1 MSAIFPSLA
10 ISEVHNKRLGRLE
23 QNHDC
28 GSGGVRLVSLPYN
41 AVALGL
47 LLFIAGCGAAVQKSG
62 TEQLVL
68 SDSVDRAIDQ
78 LDLSPL
84 AGRTVF
90 LDTAYMQTFKG
101 PNVYVNSDYIVSA
114 LRQKLTT
121 TGCRL
126 ELNRTEADYILEA
139 RVGALGTDTM
149 EVTYGIPSSNGL
161 GVAATAISGVPAV
174 PAIPEISVGKRNNMM
189 GVSKVV
195 VFAYHRD
202 TGIPVWQS
210 GAAVSRS
217 DAKDSWF
224 MGVGPLTRGSVYN
237 GVTLAGNK
245 INGPFDKKKPRQVK
259 PLTIADRHS
268 YVHPAV
274 LEKQLADA
282 KANEAEKKTVQ
293 QASHEEGSATPADG
307 ATSLVPLPV
316 PPAEGSVIP
325 VPPTEGSGTAVVPT
339 AAVSPA
345 VPPAATEPIAGPVA
359 EADAAPPESLFVEPV
374 EGLPLPPIFTG
385 E

>member
-1 MSAIFPSLA
+1 
-10 ISEVHNKRLGRLE
+10 
-23 QNHDC
+23 
-28 GSGGVRLVSLPYN
+28 
-41 AVALGL
+41 
-47 LLFIAGCGAAVQKSG
+47 
-62 TEQLVL
+62 
-68 SDSVDRAIDQ
+68 
-78 LDLSPL
+78 
-84 AGRTVF
+84 
-90 LDTAYMQTFKG
+90 
-101 PNVYVNSDYIVSA
+101 
-114 LRQKLTT
+114 
-121 TGCRL
+121 
-126 ELNRTEADYILEA
+126 
-139 RVGALGTDTM
+139 M

-374 EGLPLPPIFTG
+374 EGLPLPPFAP
-385 E
+385 

>member
-1 MSAIFPSLA
+1 MFAVRSVS
-10 ISEVHNKRLGRLE
+10 IS
-23 QNHDC
+23 QF
-28 GSGGVRLVSLPYN
+28 LV
-41 AVALGL
+41 VFGL
-47 LLFIAGCGAAVQKSG
+47 LLCAVGCGAAVQKIG

-101 PNVYVNSDYIVSA
+101 PNVYINSDYIVSA
-114 LRQKLTT
+114 LRQKMTT

-126 ELNRTEADYILEA
+126 ELNRTEADYVLEA

-161 GVAATAISGVPAV
+161 GMAASALSGVPAV

-189 GVSKVV
+189 GVSKIV

-210 GAAVSRS
+210 GAAVARS

-224 MGVGPLTRGSVYN
+224 MGVGPLTRGSVYK
-237 GVTLAGNK
+237 GVTLAGNR
-245 INGPFDKKKPRQVK
+245 INAPFEKKKPREVK

-282 KANEAEKKTVQ
+282 KAIEAQQKQIE
-293 QASHEEGSATPADG
+293 QASHESDAAATGDAAAAATPAAPASVAGETPAENASAIGEASPVSDPEAATAVKQVSDSKPIELPPAVLFDG
-307 ATSLVPLPV
+307 ENLPPV
-316 PPAEGSVIP
+316 PPAE
-325 VPPTEGSGTAVVPT
+325 
-339 AAVSPA
+339 
-345 VPPAATEPIAGPVA
+345 
-359 EADAAPPESLFVEPV
+359 
-374 EGLPLPPIFTG
+374 
-385 E
+385 